1 MKTARQKKLYAEE
14 PWREKSMLSRNF
26 MDRPV
31 DKKERQFHPSPKRD
45 LCDTCAHSN
54 AIQNFPFS
62 GVLQRG
68 KPLNIDH

>member
-1 MKTARQKKLYAEE
+1 MKAFLAEE

-26 MDRPV
+26 MDKSV
-31 DKKERQFHPSPKRD
+31 DKKEKQLHPPPKRD

-54 AIQNFPFS
+54 AIQNFSFS
-62 GVLQRG
+62 SVLQRG